1 MTTKAAIGIDIG
13 GTTIDAVA
21 VGRSKKILW
30 HEQVNTESEQGYEA
44 VLEKITGLIQRAGSQ
59 VELIGMG
66 VGVPGPVEPLS
77 GQVSE
82 VVNLGWSFNGLKR
95 DLNKTSGLDVM
106 FMNDASAAAYG
117 EHVAGAL
124 RGIQRGVLITLGTG
138 VGGGVIINGKLYEG
152 EYGLAMEIGHMT
164 ISDQGLYR
172 CACGRNGCF
181 ETLTSATALVADAH
195 NRLADQGSSSWL
207 DARVPFDAKIIMD
220 GAESGDPFCET
231 VVHDWIHR
239 LSAGI
244 HNLRMLYDPEVIVFS
259 GGLSGAGDF
268 WLPRLEEVFMHQTNF
283 KALPRPK
290 LMIAQLGALAG
301 ACGAGFKAFTQ
312 FGKMEKPVE

>member
-13 GTTIDAVA
+13 GTTIDAVV
-21 VGRSKKILW
+21 VGRSKKVLW
-30 HEQVNTESEQGYEA
+30 HEQVDTESELGYEA
-44 VLEKITGLIQRAGSQ
+44 VLVKLTGLIERARSRADI
-59 VELIGMG
+59 IGVG
-66 VGVPGPVEPLS
+66 LGVPGPVDPIS

-82 VVNLGWSFNGLKR
+82 VVNLGWTSVSLKR
-95 DLNKTSGLDVM
+95 DLKKVTGLEAL

-124 RGIQRGVLITLGTG
+124 RGVDRGVLITLGTG
-138 VGGGVIINGKLYEG
+138 VGGGVIVNGKLYEG
-152 EYGLAMEIGHMT
+152 QNGLAMEIGHMT

-195 NRLADQGSSSWL
+195 NRLTVQGSSGWL

-220 GAESGDPFCET
+220 GAESGDPFCEG
-231 VVHDWIHR
+231 VVHDWIQR
-239 LSAGI
+239 LAIGV

-259 GGLSGAGDF
+259 GGLSGAGSY
-268 WLPRLEEVFMHQTNF
+268 WLPRLEDVFLHQANF
-283 KALPRPK
+283 KSMPRPK
-290 LMIAQLGALAG
+290 LMTAQLGALAG
-301 ACGAGFKAFTQ
+301 SCGAGFKAFGQ
-312 FGKMEKPVE
+312 FGKEAKLER